1 MDNIQLR
8 NLLITSLMKMY
19 EMDVFRNLAI
29 FLQGEV
35 QVLFYLG
42 QNIGREINP
51 SELSDNLHV
60 SRPRITAT
68 LASLR
73 KKKYVSMELCKD
85 DRRRMLVT
93 LTPIGLDF
101 IKDKQKQVE
110 RYFDL
115 LVEGLEKDNVLELN
129 RLIERSIQVMQDT
142 GPDL

>member
-101 IKDKQKQVE
+101 IKDRQKQVE